1 MGGAFLGP
9 LVYERQT
16 TMACPSPS
24 AVARSTISAK
34 WCPLSA
40 TFCRPSRAIVAG
52 ANQSEEQKEEQRQT
66 KEGCSNASVEEH
78 PAKVIR
84 HGQRARR
91 SDPGGG
97 LLEPTVELGAS

>member
-1 MGGAFLGP
+1 M
-9 LVYERQT
+9 
-16 TMACPSPS
+16 
-24 AVARSTISAK
+24 VAD
-34 WCPLSA
+34 
-40 TFCRPSRAIVAG
+40 
-52 ANQSEEQKEEQRQT
+52 ANQSEEQQEEQRQT

-97 LLEPTVELGAS
+97 FLY

>member
-16 TMACPSPS
+16 TMAFPRPFRCSSINDLSKMVPFIGNILP
-24 AVARSTISAK
+24 TI
-34 WCPLSA
+34 P
-40 TFCRPSRAIVAG
+40 G
-52 ANQSEEQKEEQRQT
+52 YDANQSEEQKEEQRQT

-97 LLEPTVELGAS
+97 FLY